1 VNLRPAPASNRLQ
14 RFQNAVISIQ
24 FKCRSPAR
32 WCQRPAK
39 DGPATTRFSL
49 NISRGSG
56 FTMMLK
62 DTNTDQAEGRAVEAT
77 LKIGETPFTAFRA
90 EVQGKDEIAI
100 FPQHGADSN
109 GSPQRGTP

>member
-1 VNLRPAPASNRLQ
+1 MPIAGKVVPAPGQRRAGDDALLAQHQPRQRLHHD
-14 RFQNAVISIQ
+14 A
-24 FKCRSPAR
+24 
-32 WCQRPAK
+32 
-39 DGPATTRFSL
+39 
-49 NISRGSG
+49 
-56 FTMMLK
+56 K

-109 GSPQRGTP
+109 GSPQRGTS